1 MTSRGAFAFRTSRPF
16 LLLTFVILLGVAPAQ
31 SSTAQNLPE
40 RISDKAFWQL
50 IEDFSE
56 PGGSFRLENF
66 MSNEQSYQFVVPELK
81 KAAPRSG
88 VYLGVGPEQNFTYIL
103 ATKPQISFIVDIRRQ
118 NLIEHLLYKSLF
130 ERSSDRADFL
140 SKLFSRKRPKGLGV
154 NTPIATILEEF
165 ADTRADAKLFAD
177 NLADAIKHLETTHE
191 FPLSPY
197 DRDTLQKVYN
207 AFFECGLKM
216 DFRCNNPGGGNGAN
230 LTYQQLMAEEDGQ
243 GNKQG
248 FLATEDAFR
257 YIQDVQKKNLIVP
270 LVGDFAGPKAIRAV
284 AAYIKERNA
293 TLAAFYISNVED
305 YLFTDPT
312 SWRSFYD
319 NAATLP
325 TTPDSLFIRVIS
337 GTRYRTANGPLNQ
350 PGSWVT
356 VLTPIQPFIQAFL
369 DGKINSQLE
378 MIQHSR
384 WPQK

>member
-1 MTSRGAFAFRTSRPF
+1 MKLSQGRFHRRSLSLLALVTF
-16 LLLTFVILLGVAPAQ
+16 LCVAPAQ
-31 SSTAQNLPE
+31 LSVAQNLPE
-40 RISDKAFWQL
+40 QLSDKAFWKL
-50 IEDFSE
+50 VEDFSE

-81 KAAPRSG
+81 KAAPRGG

-130 ERSSDRADFL
+130 ERSSDRGDFL

-154 NTPIATILEEF
+154 NTPIATILEKF
-165 ADTRADAKLFAD
+165 ADASADSKLFAG
-177 NLADAIKHLETTHE
+177 NLAEAINHLETTHG
-191 FPLSPY
+191 FPLSPS
-197 DRDTLQKVYN
+197 DRDTIEKVYN
-207 AFFECGLKM
+207 AFFSCGLKM

-230 LTYQQLMAEEDGQ
+230 LTYQQLMAEQDGQ

-284 AAYIKERNA
+284 GTYIKSHNA

-305 YLFTDPT
+305 YLFVDS
-312 SWRSFYD
+312 SWRSFYS
-319 NAATLP
+319 NTAALP
-325 TTPDSLFIRVIS
+325 ITPDSLFIRVIS
-337 GTRYRTANGPLNQ
+337 GTRYRTANGALDQ

-356 VLTPIQPFIQAFL
+356 VLTPIGPFIQAFL
-369 DGKINSQLE
+369 DGKINSQVE

-384 WPQK
+384 WPQAVQ

>member
-1 MTSRGAFAFRTSRPF
+1 MNIAKGRFRHRILSRLVLFTF
-16 LLLTFVILLGVAPAQ
+16 LCLALLRIGVAQ
-31 SSTAQNLPE
+31 DLPE
-40 RISDKAFWQL
+40 QLSDTAFWKL

-66 MSNEQSYQFVVPELK
+66 MSNEESYQYVVPALK
-81 KAAPRSG
+81 KEAPRGG

-103 ATKPQISFIVDIRRQ
+103 ATRPQISFIVDIRRQ
-118 NLIEHLLYKSLF
+118 NLVEHLLYKSLF

-140 SKLFSRKRPKGLGV
+140 SKLFSRKRPKGLGP
-154 NTPIATILEEF
+154 NTPIVTILEKF
-165 ADTRADAKLFAD
+165 ADSRADATLFAD
-177 NLADAIKHLETTHE
+177 NLSDAIEHLEATHGS
-191 FPLSPY
+191 PLSPA
-197 DRDTLQKVYN
+197 DRDTIQKVYN
-207 AFFECGLKM
+207 AFFSCGLKM

-257 YIQDVQKKNLIVP
+257 YIQDVQKRNLIVP

-284 AAYIKERNA
+284 ASYIKNHNA

-305 YLFTDPT
+305 YLFMDTS

-319 NAATLP
+319 NAAALP
-325 TTPDSLFIRVIS
+325 ITTTSLFIRVIS
-337 GTRYRTANGPLNQ
+337 GARYRTANGPLDQ

-356 VLTPIQPFIQAFL
+356 VLSPIGSFLQAFQ

-378 MIQHSR
+378 MIQHS
-384 WPQK
+384 KK

>member
-1 MTSRGAFAFRTSRPF
+1 MRIGFAQD
-16 LLLTFVILLGVAPAQ
+16 LPAQ
-31 SSTAQNLPE
+31 L
-40 RISDKAFWQL
+40 SDKAFWKL
-50 IEDFSE
+50 IEDLSE
-56 PGGSFRLENF
+56 PGGTFRLENF

-81 KAAPRSG
+81 KAAPRGG

-103 ATKPQISFIVDIRRQ
+103 ATRPQISFIVDIRRQ

-140 SKLFSRKRPKGLGV
+140 SKLFSRKRPKGL
-154 NTPIATILEEF
+154 NANSPISMILEKF
-165 ADTRADAKLFAD
+165 AATSADATLFAN
-177 NLADAIKHLETTHE
+177 NLSDAIEHLETTHG
-191 FPLSPY
+191 FPLSPS
-197 DRDTLQKVYN
+197 DRDTIQKVYK
-207 AFFECGLKM
+207 AFFSCGLKM
-216 DFRCNNPGGGNGAN
+216 DFRCNNPGGGNGAY

-270 LVGDFAGPKAIRAV
+270 IVGDFAGPKAIRAV
-284 AAYIKERNA
+284 AAYIKEHNA

-305 YLFTDPT
+305 YLFTDPS

-319 NAATLP
+319 NAAALP
-325 TTPDSLFIRVIS
+325 ITPDSLFIRVIS
-337 GTRYRTANGPLNQ
+337 QARYRTANGASNQ

-356 VLTPIQPFIQAFL
+356 VLNPIAPFIQAFH

-384 WPQK
+384 WPK

>member
-1 MTSRGAFAFRTSRPF
+1 MTSRGAHAFYTSRPF
-16 LLLTFVILLGVAPAQ
+16 AFLALVTFLCVAPAQ
-31 SSTAQNLPE
+31 LSVAQDLPE
-40 RISDKAFWQL
+40 QLSDKAFWQL

-81 KAAPRSG
+81 KAAPRGG

-154 NTPIATILEEF
+154 NTPIATTLERF
-165 ADTRADAKLFAD
+165 ADTRADAQLFAG
-177 NLADAIKHLETTHE
+177 NLADALQHLEATHG
-191 FPLSPY
+191 FPLSPS
-197 DRDTLQKVYN
+197 DRDTIQKVYN
-207 AFFECGLKM
+207 AFFECGLQM

-257 YIQDVQKKNLIVP
+257 YIQDVQKKNLLVP

-284 AAYIKERNA
+284 GAYIHEHNA
-293 TLAAFYISNVED
+293 TLGAFYISNVED
-305 YLFTDPT
+305 YLFMDPS

-319 NAATLP
+319 NAAILP
-325 TTPDSLFIRVIS
+325 ITPESLFIRVIS
-337 GTRYRTANGPLNQ
+337 GARYRTANGPLDQ

-356 VLTPIQPFIQAFL
+356 VLTPIGAFIQAFQ

-378 MIQHSR
+378 MIQHS
-384 WPQK
+384 KK